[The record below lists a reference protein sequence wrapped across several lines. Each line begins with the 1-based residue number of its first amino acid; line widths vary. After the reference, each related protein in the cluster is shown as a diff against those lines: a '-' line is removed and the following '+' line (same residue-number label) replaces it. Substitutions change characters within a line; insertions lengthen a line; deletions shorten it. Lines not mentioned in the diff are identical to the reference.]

1 MDIQPVE
8 KYVLTFA
15 KDSEGQDILY
25 SFILTLSKPLSK
37 VEKQLNEHVI
47 SLPGVDSFSAFGIY
61 SIEIRI
67 ARTFDPEQVI
77 KTIKENLDSRVLS
90 DIIRPKLVK

>member
-15 KDSEGQDILY
+15 KDNEGQDILY
-25 SFILTLSKPLSK
+25 SFILTLSKPLTK
-37 VEKQLNEHVI
+37 VEKQLNESVI
-47 SLPGVDSFSAFGIY
+47 SLPGIDGFSPFGIY
-61 SIEIRI
+61 SMEIRI